1 MLPYWMPMPSIISDS
16 EVKELER
23 LVLDGH
29 HNFIP
34 YPTKNGNYDGNLCWD
49 NNIEKYNR
57 FPLKSYTMFVHQ
69 PIGKQVIPHVD
80 NDRWDRNT
88 VLLVPLFWH
97 EEYAPCEYTDG
108 PKITHE
114 SPVLMNTQKEHFV
127 NNSEHVRYNFQICF
141 AEPIEEVYEC
151 LTHI

>member
-1 MLPYWMPMPSIISDS
+1 
-16 EVKELER
+16 
-23 LVLDGH
+23 
-29 HNFIP
+29 
-34 YPTKNGNYDGNLCWD
+34 
-49 NNIEKYNR
+49 
-57 FPLKSYTMFVHQ
+57 MFVHQ
-69 PIGKQVIPHVD
+69 PMGKQVIPHID

-97 EEYAPCEYTDG
+97 KDYAPCEYTDG

-114 SPVLMNTQKEHFV
+114 TPVLMNTQLEHFV